1 MKEVEDGMK
10 VQKQILGKLTCNHF
24 SSTHNLRPYP
34 KSFLTSTERLEAA
47 SAILAGRQD
56 QSSSTAT
63 SSGSSSNDR
72 NNDAILH
79 KKKFLAEEQE
89 IDRLLHWVVI
99 GGGPTG
105 VELVAELGD
114 FVREDVAK
122 YFPELAGRVK
132 ITLIEATDRLLGAFD
147 TRMASYAH
155 TALQQ
160 RGAEVLCGAMVTQVD
175 LIDRLTF
182 SPAQL
187 TTMIL
192 FSPNLLNLSSPQI
205 PYGALIWAGGI
216 AVRPLVKAIATQ
228 IGPKDQVDQPL

>member
-34 KSFLTSTERLEAA
+34 KSFLSSTERLEAA

-63 SSGSSSNDR
+63 SSDSSSNDR

-79 KKKFLAEEQE
+79 KKKILAEEQE

-160 RGAEVLCGAMVTQVD
+160 QGAEVLCGAMVTKITKDFVEIKKKTTASSTTTTTTSPPVYAVTQVD
-175 LIDRLTF
+175 LIDRLPFPHT
-182 SPAQL
+182 QL
-187 TTMIL
+187 TTLIL
-192 FSPNLLNLSSPQI
+192 FSPNLLNLSS
-205 PYGALIWAGGI
+205 L
-216 AVRPLVKAIATQ
+216 
-228 IGPKDQVDQPL
+228 